1 MGFLPRNFCYFTNEN
16 VEKNR
21 GRTLFPANQIRD
33 SAPAPTA
40 LETLK
45 INKCEERERENA
57 DAEKQE
63 QPEPHKF

>member
-1 MGFLPRNFCYFTNEN
+1 M
-16 VEKNR
+16 
-21 GRTLFPANQIRD
+21 FPANQIRD